1 MQSYIQR
8 KYWQAVN
15 RLLLDQAGQDLI
27 EYALMT
33 AFLTVAVAAFF
44 PTSLAPNMSA
54 IMSKVGS
61 LLARAPN

>member
-8 KYWQAVN
+8 KYWNSVLRFQ
-15 RLLLDQAGQDLI
+15 RDCQGQDMI
-27 EYALMT
+27 EYALMA

-44 PTSLAPNMSA
+44 PTSLAPNMSQ
-54 IMSKVGS
+54 IMSKAAS

>member
-8 KYWQAVN
+8 RYWQAVT
-15 RLLLDQAGQDLI
+15 RLLLDRQGQDLI

-44 PTSLAPNMSA
+44 PTSLAPNMSQ